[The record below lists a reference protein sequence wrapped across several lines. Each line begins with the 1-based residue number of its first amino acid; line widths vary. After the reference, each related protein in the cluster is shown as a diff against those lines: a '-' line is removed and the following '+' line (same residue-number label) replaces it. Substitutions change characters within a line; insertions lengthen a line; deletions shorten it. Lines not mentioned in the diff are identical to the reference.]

1 MLPIVLFTQWLLL
14 AIAGA
19 AISGLATWQ
28 TWKKTYFKWFII
40 YLCIITCAVATGD
53 ALVHYKLIKE
63 FEVLNQSVVVFEI
76 LFINWFFY
84 QTLSSSR
91 QKNIIIAGCVLYLTS
106 LAFEFFFVNS
116 NDYYFESLSYTVGN
130 LAVLIYLILFFYDLA
145 NSNRIL
151 NFYRQ
156 TTFWIALGMLVF
168 YLGTFP
174 FYGLYNELIKNLKI
188 FEPLAWIS
196 TTLNYIMYI
205 FFSIALLWGKH
216 NS

>member
-1 MLPIVLFTQWLLL
+1 MISLFAFTQWLLL

-19 AISGLATWQ
+19 AISGLAKWQ
-28 TWKKTYFKWFII
+28 IWKQTYLKWFVI
-40 YLCIITCAVATGD
+40 YLCILTCAVATGN
-53 ALVHYKLIKE
+53 ALVDYKLIKE
-63 FEVLNQSVVVFEI
+63 FELLNQSVVVLEI

-84 QTLSSSR
+84 QTLSSSG
-91 QKNIIIAGCVLYLTS
+91 QKRIIIAGCALYLIS
-106 LAFEFFFVNS
+106 LALEFFFIDS
-116 NDYYFESLSYTVGN
+116 KDYYFESLSYTVGN
-130 LAVLIYLILFFYDLA
+130 LAVLIYLIMFFIGLA
-145 NSNRIL
+145 NSSHII

-156 TTFWIALGMLVF
+156 TTFWIALGMLFF

-188 FEPLAWIS
+188 FEPLAWVS

-216 NS
+216 N